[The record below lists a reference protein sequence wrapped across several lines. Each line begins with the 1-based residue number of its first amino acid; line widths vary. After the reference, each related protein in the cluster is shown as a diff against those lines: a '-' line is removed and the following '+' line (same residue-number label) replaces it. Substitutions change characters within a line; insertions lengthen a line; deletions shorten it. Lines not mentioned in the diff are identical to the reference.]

1 MVYCLDPKKP
11 KHLAERIIILAKKA
25 AW

>member
-1 MVYCLDPKKP
+1 MVYCLDPKKA
-11 KHLAERIIILAKKA
+11 KHLVERIIILAKKA